1 MNRVT
6 AHASGLFHMETRSRV
21 SDAVLRRLRGCASVV
36 VFAAGVVLRAFA
48 RERHSYSSVTI
59 PAGMAQMPSVPRRP
73 IASDRGNVAAEAN
86 AAMPVMYAE
95 YIPVASDV

>member
-1 MNRVT
+1 MSGFIPDPMLCLNAAETMAMRVRRR
-6 AHASGLFHMETRSRV
+6 SGSEPATV
-21 SDAVLRRLRGCASVV
+21 PAPTAVLG
-36 VFAAGVVLRAFA
+36 AFT

-73 IASDRGNVAAEAN
+73 IASDRGNVTAEAN

-95 YIPVASDV
+95 YMPVASDA